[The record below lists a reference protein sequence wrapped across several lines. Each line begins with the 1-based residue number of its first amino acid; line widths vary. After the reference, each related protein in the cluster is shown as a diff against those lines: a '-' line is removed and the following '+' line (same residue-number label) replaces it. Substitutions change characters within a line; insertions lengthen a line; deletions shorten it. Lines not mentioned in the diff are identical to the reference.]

1 MKLSTAIA
9 LALSAAAEAHYVF
22 PSVGNTADWAAV
34 RQTKN
39 YQSNGPVTDVA
50 SPDMRC
56 YQMLGATQIVNV
68 TAGSTLAYNA
78 KTSIS
83 HPGPMAFYIAK
94 VPAGQ
99 SVLDWNAD
107 GKVWSKIYQ
116 DQPSIS
122 ASSIT
127 WPSQGAQSVSVTIPK
142 CLADGEYLLRAE
154 HIGLHS
160 ASAVGGAQL
169 YISCAQISVSGGSGT
184 YAPKNQVAFPGAYPA
199 TDPGLVINIYYPIP
213 TSYTPP
219 GPAAETC

>member
-1 MKLSTAIA
+1 MTPSSPLAPFLFGRTLAGAIIRKKNVS
-9 LALSAAAEAHYVF
+9 LTYHSKQTDVF

-56 YQMLGATQIVNV
+56 YQMLGAAQIVNV

-99 SVLDWNAD
+99 SVLDWDAD

-116 DQPSIS
+116 DQPILS

-127 WPSQGAQSVSVTIPK
+127 FPSQGKS
-142 CLADGEYLLRAE
+142 LRTTE
-154 HIGLHS
+154 
-160 ASAVGGAQL
+160 
-169 YISCAQISVSGGSGT
+169 
-184 YAPKNQVAFPGAYPA
+184 
-199 TDPGLVINIYYPIP
+199 
-213 TSYTPP
+213 
-219 GPAAETC
+219 EE